1 MRNSITARAGAAL
14 LAGALVLGS
23 GGVAQ
28 AAPAPAAHSWP
39 HHHHYRAHK
48 VRIIAKGGAYVR
60 ARAGGHARVVAHLGL
75 GAVVVLGGPVLFVHG
90 VLWLRIRGGG
100 WICARDVRP
109 LRA

>member
-1 MRNSITARAGAAL
+1 MRNSITRRAGAVL
-14 LAGALVLGS
+14 LAGALVLGT

-28 AAPAPAAHSWP
+28 AAPEPAAHSWP
-39 HHHHYRAHK
+39 HHHYRAHK

-60 ARAGGHARVVAHLGL
+60 VRADGHARVMAHLGL
-75 GAVVVLGGPVLFVHG
+75 GAIVVLGGPIVIVHG
-90 VLWLRIRGGG
+90 VLWLHIRGGG